1 MNRLTSP
8 PRAASWLALAVWLGC
23 RISVAATAPP
33 PAPFPRPDRLS
44 SGGYALLYAGTESL
58 RAAEAAR
65 ATPWL
70 TGPAQANT
78 DPKVG
83 PNLRLGDDPAALPA
97 GQLAQAEPHIARS
110 FTDTNLLL
118 ATFQEGRF
126 TDGGAVDCGYALS
139 RDGGQTWERK
149 LIPHLIDTVDGGP
162 FTRASDPVAGVGRG
176 GALYLN
182 TLAIRPGTRGWHTT
196 IVLSKSIDGGT
207 TFSRPLTVVTTST
220 DLVMLDKQWMAVNTF
235 AGSPTDGRVAV
246 TYTRF
251 DSTSLNLAIN
261 PIAVTFSDDG
271 GTNWSA
277 PQTISPP
284 YCQGSQPVFLPDG
297 SLAVVYWNFAGGAGE
312 QIEMVHSPDGGA
324 TFNPARLV
332 TAVNRYHDTVARD
345 GNFLPSAVADQT
357 FGVLYVAYQ
366 GWRSG
371 PRILFTRSRD
381 RGLTWTT
388 PVPVN
393 DTPNN
398 RSVFNAAVAVSP
410 EGQHVSVIFY
420 DKRNDDGTG
429 KWVDLYLAESFDGGD
444 TWQPNLRLSTASS
457 DLTRAPLTDT
467 GRMVG
472 DYQGIVPALN
482 FDAPGFAVWVDCRDA
497 TPDPYAVAISRTQG
511 STYAAWRKLAFDATS
526 LANPDISG
534 PAADPDTDGL
544 PNLFE
549 YALGALPSHADGDP
563 VRIVTPADSGK
574 LTLAFEASAVAN
586 DVEFL
591 WRDTADL
598 AAWSV
603 ALPTSTRERPI
614 AGDPAKG
621 EWQFTFEASA
631 PQRFLS
637 PGVRL
642 LSAP

>member
-1 MNRLTSP
+1 MGL
-8 PRAASWLALAVWLGC
+8 
-23 RISVAATAPP
+23 AATAPA
-33 PAPFPRPDRLS
+33 PARFPRPDRLS
-44 SGGYALLYAGTESL
+44 SGGYALLYAGTDALQPATEPP
-58 RAAEAAR
+58 AAPRLAGLGLAD
-65 ATPWL
+65 
-70 TGPAQANT
+70 T

-83 PNLRLGDDPAALPA
+83 PNFRLGDDPAALPA

-118 ATFQEGRF
+118 ASFQEGRF

-149 LIPHLIDTVDGGP
+149 LIPHLIDAVDGGP
-162 FTRASDPVAGVGRG
+162 FTRASDPVAGIGREG
-176 GALYLN
+176 TLYLN

-196 IVLSKSIDGGT
+196 IVLSKSTDGGL
-207 TFSRPLTVVTTST
+207 TFSRPLTVVTSST

-271 GTNWSA
+271 GTNWSV

-297 SLAVVYWNFAGGAGE
+297 SLAVIYWNFAGGAGE
-312 QIEMVHSPDGGA
+312 QIELAHSPDGGA
-324 TFNPARLV
+324 TFTPARLV
-332 TAVNRYHDTVARD
+332 TAVNRYNDTVARD
-345 GNFLPSAVADQT
+345 GNFLPSATADRT
-357 FGVLYVAYQ
+357 LGVLYVVYQ

-420 DKRNDDGTG
+420 DKRHDDGSG

-444 TWQPNLRLSTASS
+444 TWQPNLRLSTESS

-482 FDAPGFAVWVDCRDA
+482 FSAPAFAVWVDARDA
-497 TPDPYAVAISRTQG
+497 TPDPYVVAISRTQG
-511 STYAAWRKLAFDATS
+511 STYPAWRDLAFDGAS
-526 LANPDISG
+526 LANTAVSG
-534 PAADPDTDGL
+534 PAADPDADGL

-549 YALGALPSHADGDP
+549 YALGTLPGHADVDP
-563 VRIVTPADSGK
+563 VRIVTPVNLGQ

-598 AAWSV
+598 TTWSV
-603 ALPTSTRERPI
+603 ALPTSATGKP
-614 AGDPAKG
+614 AGDPAKV
-621 EWQFTFEASA
+621 EWKFTFEAST
-631 PQRFLS
+631 PLRFLS
-637 PGVRL
+637 PGVWL